1 LLFYCKEIENY
12 LEIGCNKP
20 QNSLLLQEISIVVAV
35 TTLLLTL
42 ALVALAV
49 MLLGVRIFF
58 VRGGKFPNTHI
69 HGNVHMKKRGITC
82 AHDPEFYK

>member
-1 LLFYCKEIENY
+1 VKTD
-12 LEIGCNKP
+12 
-20 QNSLLLQEISIVVAV
+20 V
-35 TTLLLTL
+35 TSRKFDYFCRCFFEYATVKTLLLTL

-69 HGNVHMKKRGITC
+69 HSNPEMRKRGITC
-82 AHDPEFYK
+82 AQDPEFNK